1 MIVTVAAASGCW
13 CTFDDSDCR
22 GGIAWMIWTAAA
34 TVVARDGTF
43 LAGKEIPPMCEGR
56 AGPICEGRAE
66 TKELGAGAP

>member
-1 MIVTVAAASGCW
+1 MIGTVEAASGCW
-13 CTFDDSDCR
+13 CALDDSDCS
-22 GGIAWMIWTAAA
+22 GGIAWTIWTAAA

-43 LAGKEIPPMCEGR
+43 LEAKESPPICKGR